1 MHSCH
6 KCVMSTMTI
15 NPGFKIRTETNGA
28 RRLAFQ
34 FTLSGTEQ
42 SGVVYVNRN
51 IPEGADLMDEARK
64 AAKIACKRA
73 GAETAELWAIQAPTR

>member
-1 MHSCH
+1 MTPAKQTS
-6 KCVMSTMTI
+6 MTI
-15 NPGFKIRTETNGA
+15 NPAFAIRTETNGT

-34 FTLSGTEQ
+34 FTISGTEQ
-42 SGVVYVNRN
+42 SGVTYVNRN
-51 IPEGADLMDEARK
+51 VPDGADLMDEARK